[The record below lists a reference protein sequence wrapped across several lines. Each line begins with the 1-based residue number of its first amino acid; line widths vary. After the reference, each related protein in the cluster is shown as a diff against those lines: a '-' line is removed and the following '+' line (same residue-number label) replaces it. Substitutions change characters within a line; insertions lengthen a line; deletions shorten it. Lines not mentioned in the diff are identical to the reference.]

1 MISDPKEAGRARQEG
16 NWKGELVPGELGV
29 RSDGNGKG
37 DSVPRKVMGRSGG
50 NEKGD
55 SVPGEA
61 GGRSREN
68 GENGKNGFVRKK
80 GEDFSERDYVFVS
93 ERRRGMG
100 GWDEMGR
107 KDVERKSEER
117 RD

>member
-1 MISDPKEAGRARQEG
+1 MPREVEVRAVG
-16 NWKGELVPGELGV
+16 NGKDIFVLREVEV

-50 NEKGD
+50 NGKGD

-100 GWDEMGR
+100 GWDEM
-107 KDVERKSEER
+107 R
-117 RD
+117 R